1 MNKVYETQSYL
12 KEIDTVVTGAGVDD
26 KGFYYASFED
36 TVLFPNEGGQNADTG
51 TVLILDEGAAGGVSG
66 DPCAPEEVS
75 REVRVLDGIVT
86 DGKIRYT
93 VSGLLKEGMKV
104 RLCLDWAARYDR
116 MQNHS
121 GEHILTGVIH
131 NKYGFDN
138 VGFHLSDTGFV
149 TVDFSGALSY
159 EQVIECEA
167 EANRIIYANMPV
179 RDSYP
184 SKEELKS
191 IDYRSKIDIEGQVR
205 LITIGDENE
214 KVDVC
219 ACCAPHVARTGE
231 VGVIKVLSVINW
243 KGGMRVSILC
253 GRRALEHINREHDIL
268 TSVARNLSTEI
279 VNIPEL
285 VEQYRAEAIDL
296 KAKLAKAREGSVIEK
311 IEAAGPR
318 GPLCIFVESDF
329 PAASMKNVY
338 NALRETHEKY
348 VGVFAGSDEEGYR
361 YNAGGSE
368 SRKLA
373 VLLREK
379 FDAKGGGSDEMIQGK
394 LSASRDEI
402 EGFFDEQV

>member
-1 MNKVYETQSYL
+1 MNKVYETKSYL
-12 KEIDTVVTGAGVDD
+12 KEIDTVVTAAGVDD
-26 KGFYYASFED
+26 KGFCYAEFED

-51 TVLILDEGAAGGVSG
+51 TVLILDGISEPSGG
-66 DPCAPEEVS
+66 VS
-75 REVRVLDGIVT
+75 REVRVLDGIVS
-86 DGKIRYT
+86 GEGIRYI
-93 VSGLLKEGMKV
+93 VSGELKEGMKV
-104 RLCLDWAARYDR
+104 RLTLDWASRYDR

-131 NKYGFDN
+131 NRYGFDN

-149 TVDFSGALSY
+149 TVDFSGVLSY

-167 EANRIIYANMPV
+167 EANRIIYANMPIK
-179 RDSYP
+179 DSYP
-184 SKEELKS
+184 TKEELKL
-191 IDYRSKIDIEGQVR
+191 IDYRSKIEIAGQVR
-205 LITIGDENE
+205 LITIGDDNE

-231 VGVIKVLSVINW
+231 VGIIKVLSVINW
-243 KGGMRVSILC
+243 KGGIRVSILC
-253 GRRALEHINREHDIL
+253 GRRALEQINREHDIL
-268 TSVARNLSTEI
+268 TSVARSLSTEM
-279 VNIPEL
+279 VNVPEL
-285 VEQYRAEAIDL
+285 VEQYRAEALDL
-296 KAKLAKAREGSVIEK
+296 KAKLAKARESAVIEK
-311 IEAAGPR
+311 IEADGAR

-338 NALRETHEKY
+338 NALRKPHDKY

-373 VLLREK
+373 ILLKEK

-394 LSASRDEI
+394 LSAGREEI
-402 EGFFDEQV
+402 ERFFDGQV